1 MKTSLIVVNTFYW
14 NLVVEVEGELVLNSY
29 VIDEESRHGLANHFL
44 VTFTLLKLHNITL
57 QNSKIEN

>member
-29 VIDEESRHGLANHFL
+29 VSDEESRNGLANHYL
-44 VTFTLLKLHNITL
+44 VTFTLLKLHNIAL
-57 QNSKIEN
+57 QNSKI